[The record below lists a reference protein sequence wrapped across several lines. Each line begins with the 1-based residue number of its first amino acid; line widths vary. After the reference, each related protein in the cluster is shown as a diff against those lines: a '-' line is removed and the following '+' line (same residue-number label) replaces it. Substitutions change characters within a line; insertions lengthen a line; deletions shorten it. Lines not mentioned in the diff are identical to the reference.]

1 VVKALNSDGVCP
13 FCQQTYQKVCKV
25 LKSFVDCKLNQ
36 TGGSMSKLIEE
47 LLEVQKELSHAKAEA
62 VNPHFK
68 SSYVKFEDLWDYAK
82 EALNARDIMI
92 QQVSHECELGAC
104 IETVLYGHGENLST
118 GKMIVRADKPTA
130 QAFGSAV
137 TYAKRYSL
145 SMALGIGA
153 DKDDD
158 ANNATSGA
166 KRGW

>member
-1 VVKALNSDGVCP
+1 LQSFKK
-13 FCQQTYQKVCKV
+13 FCRLQAQ
-25 LKSFVDCKLNQ
+25 SNE
-36 TGGSMSKLIEE
+36 GGSMTTLIEK
-47 LLEVQKELSHAKAEA
+47 LLEVQQELSHAKAEA

-68 SSYVKFEDLWDYAK
+68 SSYVKFEDLWDYSK
-82 EALNARDIMI
+82 EALNAHGIMI
-92 QQVSHECELGAC
+92 QQISHECEVGAC
-104 IETVLYGHGENLST
+104 IETVLYGHGEHLST

-158 ANNATSGA
+158 ANSATSGA

>member
-1 VVKALNSDGVCP
+1 MSELV
-13 FCQQTYQKVCKV
+13 QK
-25 LKSFVDCKLNQ
+25 
-36 TGGSMSKLIEE
+36 
-47 LLEVQKELSHAKAEA
+47 LLEVQRELSHATADA

-68 SSYVKFEDLWDYAK
+68 SQYVKFEDLWDYAK
-82 EALNARDIMI
+82 EALNSHNILI
-92 QQVSHECELGAC
+92 QQLSHECEVGAC
-104 IETVLYGHGENLST
+104 IETVLHGHGASMST
-118 GKMIVRADKPTA
+118 GKMVVRADKPTA
-130 QAFGSAV
+130 QAFGSAI

>member
-1 VVKALNSDGVCP
+1 
-13 FCQQTYQKVCKV
+13 
-25 LKSFVDCKLNQ
+25 
-36 TGGSMSKLIEE
+36 MSKLIEA
-47 LLEVQKELSHAKAEA
+47 LLEVQKELDHAKADA

-82 EALNARDIMI
+82 EALNGKGILI
-92 QQVSHECELGAC
+92 QQLSHECEVGAC
-104 IETVLYGHGENLST
+104 IETVLHGHGASMST

-158 ANNATSGA
+158 AHNATSGA

>member
-1 VVKALNSDGVCP
+1 
-13 FCQQTYQKVCKV
+13 
-25 LKSFVDCKLNQ
+25 
-36 TGGSMSKLIEE
+36 MSKLIEA
-47 LLEVQKELSHAKAEA
+47 LLEVQKGLDHAKAEA
-62 VNPHFK
+62 TNPHFK
-68 SSYVKFEDLWDYAK
+68 SQYVKFEDLWDYAK
-82 EALNARDIMI
+82 EALNSHDIMI
-92 QQVSHECELGAC
+92 QQVSHECEVGAC
-104 IETVLYGHGENLST
+104 IETVLYGHGDSLST

>member
-1 VVKALNSDGVCP
+1 
-13 FCQQTYQKVCKV
+13 
-25 LKSFVDCKLNQ
+25 
-36 TGGSMSKLIEE
+36 MSQLIEK
-47 LLEVQKELSHAKAEA
+47 LFKVQQELSHAKAEA

-82 EALNARDIMI
+82 EALNKHGIMI
-92 QQVSHECELGAC
+92 QQISHECEVGAC
-104 IETVLYGHGENLST
+104 IETVLYGDNEHLST

-158 ANNATSGA
+158 AHSATSGA

>member
-1 VVKALNSDGVCP
+1 
-13 FCQQTYQKVCKV
+13 
-25 LKSFVDCKLNQ
+25 
-36 TGGSMSKLIEE
+36 MSELVQE
-47 LLEVQKELSHAKAEA
+47 LLEVQRELSHATADA

-68 SSYVKFEDLWDYAK
+68 SQYVKFEDLWDYAK
-82 EALNARDIMI
+82 EALNSHNIMI
-92 QQVSHECELGAC
+92 QQLSHECEVGAC
-104 IETVLYGHGENLST
+104 IETVLHGHGASMST

-130 QAFGSAV
+130 QAFGSAI

-158 ANNATSGA
+158 AQNATSGP

>member
-1 VVKALNSDGVCP
+1 
-13 FCQQTYQKVCKV
+13 
-25 LKSFVDCKLNQ
+25 
-36 TGGSMSKLIEE
+36 MSKLIEA
-47 LLEVQKELSHAKAEA
+47 LLEVQKELDHAKADA

-68 SSYVKFEDLWDYAK
+68 SNYVKFEDLWDYAK
-82 EALNARDIMI
+82 EALNGKGILI
-92 QQVSHECELGAC
+92 QQLSHECEVGAC
-104 IETVLYGHGENLST
+104 IETVLHGHGASMST
-118 GKMIVRADKPTA
+118 GKMVVRADKPTA
-130 QAFGSAV
+130 QAFGSAI

>member
-1 VVKALNSDGVCP
+1 
-13 FCQQTYQKVCKV
+13 
-25 LKSFVDCKLNQ
+25 
-36 TGGSMSKLIEE
+36 MSKLIET
-47 LLEVQKELSHAKAEA
+47 LLEVQKELSHAKADA

-82 EALNARDIMI
+82 DALNKKDIMI
-92 QQVSHECELGAC
+92 QQVSHESDVGAC
-104 IETVLYGHGENLST
+104 IETVLYGHGDSLST
-118 GKMIVRADKPTA
+118 GKMVVRADKPTA

-158 ANNATSGA
+158 GNSATSGE

>member
-1 VVKALNSDGVCP
+1 
-13 FCQQTYQKVCKV
+13 
-25 LKSFVDCKLNQ
+25 
-36 TGGSMSKLIEE
+36 MSKLIEE
-47 LLEVQKELSHAKAEA
+47 LLEVQRELSHATADA

-68 SSYVKFEDLWDYAK
+68 SQYVKFEDLWDYAK
-82 EALNARDIMI
+82 EALNSHSIMI
-92 QQVSHECELGAC
+92 QQLSHECEVGAC
-104 IETVLYGHGENLST
+104 IETVLHGHGAPMST

-130 QAFGSAV
+130 QAFGSAI